1 MSLLVGVNM
10 ETWIV
15 GFAMLGLGFC
25 SGIYRMKRIYE
36 PTVKFQGEVIEK
48 QGRVVQDQTKLI
60 YKLLSERGGHGVQ
73 PWLFA
78 RATRRS

>member
-36 PTVKFQGEVIEK
+36 PTVKLQGETIEEMS
-48 QGRVVQDQTKLI
+48 GVMQDQTKLI
-60 YKLLSERGGHGVQ
+60 FKLLSERGGHGVQ
-73 PWLFA
+73 P
-78 RATRRS
+78 